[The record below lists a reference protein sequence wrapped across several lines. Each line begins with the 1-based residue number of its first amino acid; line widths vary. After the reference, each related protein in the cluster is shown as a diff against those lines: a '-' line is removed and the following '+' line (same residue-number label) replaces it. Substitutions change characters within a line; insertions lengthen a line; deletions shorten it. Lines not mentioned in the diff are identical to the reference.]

1 MNPRPVPLSRV
12 LVLVVLAGCQ
22 GKSEPDPPRPPPPVI
37 EARTGSGG
45 STLARIV
52 AGHPCRAEVDGDE
65 MLIGTVPLIAQVG
78 NTRWTGDDSAGD
90 GTTLRKDGAA
100 IVRIRDAQEA
110 AIEVFDPHGAA
121 LLRLSADG
129 AIANG
134 SGEVLRRAEATRTAI
149 KVGDVVITGT
159 TDIALGG
166 LITAPELIPEVR
178 ALAACH
184 RLFWHEQRGSPT
196 GATGRK

>member
-1 MNPRPVPLSRV
+1 MNPRPVSPPRV

-37 EARTGSGG
+37 EARAGSGG
-45 STLARIV
+45 TTLAHIV

-134 SGEVLRRAEATRTAI
+134 SGEILRRAEATRTAI
-149 KVGDVVITGT
+149 KVGEAVITGT

-166 LITAPELIPEVR
+166 LITSPELIPEVR

-184 RLFWHEQRGSPT
+184 RLFWHEQRGSPA
-196 GATGRK
+196 GSAGRK

>member
-1 MNPRPVPLSRV
+1 MNPRPVSLPRV

-22 GKSEPDPPRPPPPVI
+22 GKSEPDPPRPPPPAI
-37 EARTGSGG
+37 DARIGSSGT
-45 STLARIV
+45 TLAHIV
-52 AGHPCRAEVDGDE
+52 PGHPCRAEVDGEE
-65 MLIGTVPLIAQVG
+65 MMIGTVPLIAQVG
-78 NTRWTGDDSAGD
+78 NSRWTGDDSAGD

-100 IVRIRDAQEA
+100 MVRIRDAQEA
-110 AIEVFDPHGAA
+110 AIEVFDPRGTA

-149 KVGDVVITGT
+149 RVGDAVITGT
-159 TDIALGG
+159 TDLALGG
-166 LITAPELIPEVR
+166 LITSPELIPEIR

-184 RLFWHEQRGSPT
+184 RLFWHEQRGGSPS
-196 GATGRK
+196 GSARK

>member
-1 MNPRPVPLSRV
+1 MNPRPVSLPRV

-37 EARTGSGG
+37 EARAGSGG

-184 RLFWHEQRGSPT
+184 RLFWHEQRGSPV
-196 GATGRK
+196 GSAGRK